1 MNRGLFRS
9 TSLKKY
15 FATIQKNQSTSQN
28 DQFMKPD
35 PTKVKDM
42 KPGSYEKLNDD
53 GIAPEETFIVNG
65 DIIIGKV
72 SPIQPSGTNSKSFK
86 DNSEVYKSHIPGVI
100 DKVYSDIYNHEG
112 YEMKK
117 MRVRSE
123 RTPHIGDKVCS
134 RHGQKGTVGITLPN
148 ADMPFTAKGI
158 TPDLIMNPNAIPSR
172 MTIGQFVECIT
183 GKIAAIKGHEI
194 DGTPF
199 NEIDISQIKAEL
211 EGLGYKDDGTEELYN
226 GMTGKKMKVRI
237 FIGPT
242 FYMRLKHMV
251 SDKMHC
257 LTMDHEVKTRA
268 GWKTYNELTMNDEIA
283 TLKDGMLV
291 YDKPLDLLYYPN
303 FEGDLYHV
311 KSSELD
317 LKVTT
322 NHRMYV
328 SKNGVHFDL
337 VEANKIMGEYVYY
350 KTGLQT
356 LTNIYTDVNSA
367 YSTVTEQVTHSKEP
381 VFCLTV
387 PSEVFYVRRNGKPVW
402 TGNSRSRGPRT
413 LLTRQAPEGRSR
425 DGGLRVGEME
435 RDTILSHGMS
445 KFLKERMLETADI
458 YTTWVC
464 DECGL
469 FAQRMLKKDQT
480 IYPSKKDIYWCPA
493 CRNKT
498 NVSKIMIPYA
508 FKLLLQELMSMSIA
522 PRIRVKKN
530 KFNEF

>member
-1 MNRGLFRS
+1 
-9 TSLKKY
+9 
-15 FATIQKNQSTSQN
+15 
-28 DQFMKPD
+28 
-35 PTKVKDM
+35 
-42 KPGSYEKLNDD
+42 
-53 GIAPEETFIVNG
+53 
-65 DIIIGKV
+65 
-72 SPIQPSGTNSKSFK
+72 
-86 DNSEVYKSHIPGVI
+86 
-100 DKVYSDIYNHEG
+100 
-112 YEMKK
+112 
-117 MRVRSE
+117 
-123 RTPHIGDKVCS
+123 
-134 RHGQKGTVGITLPN
+134 
-148 ADMPFTAKGI
+148 MPFTSGGI

-183 GKIAAIKGHEI
+183 GKVAAIRGQEI

-199 NEIDISQIKAEL
+199 NETDIEQIKKEL
-211 EGLGYKDDGTEELYN
+211 GELGFKDDGTEILYN

-242 FYMRLKHMV
+242 YYMRLKHMV

-257 LTMDHEVKTRA
+257 LTMDHEVKTKE
-268 GWKTYNELTMNDEIA
+268 GWKMYNQLTMNDEIA
-283 TLKDGMLV
+283 TLKDGYVV
-291 YDKPLDLLYYPN
+291 YDKPIALHYYPQ
-303 FEGDLYHV
+303 FDGELYHIR
-311 KSSELD
+311 SSELD

-328 SKNGVHFDL
+328 SKNGREFGL
-337 VEANKIMGEYVYY
+337 VQAKDIMNQYVYY
-350 KTGLQT
+350 KTGLDT
-356 LTNIYTDVNSA
+356 LTNVYTDIACDN
-367 YSTVTEQVTHSKEP
+367 TITETVTHSKEP

-469 FAQRMLKKDQT
+469 FAQRMLKKEQT
-480 IYPSKKDIYWCPA
+480 IYPSKKDIYWCPS

-498 NVSKIMIPYA
+498 SVSKIMIPYA

-530 KFNEF
+530 KYSEI